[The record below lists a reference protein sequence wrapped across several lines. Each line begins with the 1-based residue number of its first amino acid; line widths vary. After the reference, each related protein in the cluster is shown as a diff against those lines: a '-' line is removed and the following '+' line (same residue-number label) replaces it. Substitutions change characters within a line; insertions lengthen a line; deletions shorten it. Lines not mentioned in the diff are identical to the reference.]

1 MIKILHLSPTY
12 LPVFGGAELHM
23 KELSEGLVSR
33 GHEVTVLTANVRN
46 SSELYRGI
54 HGGLADKEIING
66 VRVVRFDPGGGV
78 LGAGL
83 RRLLKFPGG
92 WRSLRTIFG
101 EDGMEMLGAYPQ
113 MIQVI
118 PYLLRARPDVV
129 MAMNWY
135 WAPVYYAYLAKQLRS
150 FPLIGIPQF
159 HTAEQWCS
167 RKVYD
172 RLLSSATAVIANTA
186 HEAQFMREH
195 GAGRVEVGG
204 VGIDPETFMSRDGA
218 AIRAR
223 YGIGQAPVVGFVGR
237 QGVNKGILQLLDAMK
252 IVWRWNPDVRLLI
265 AGHRSADQQDRA
277 VQVALD
283 HLTATERARL
293 IQISQFEDADKPSIY
308 DALDVFALP
317 SIGESFGLAY
327 LEAWLCKK
335 PVIGARIPST
345 ECVIEEGVDGLL
357 VDHTRPEQLAEC
369 IIELLSD
376 RGKAEKMGIAGYN
389 KTTRRYTW
397 TTLIDQLETLYGEVA
412 EIPGGRCGGKAR
424 AV

>member
-1 MIKILHLSPTY
+1 MKIIHVSPTY
-12 LPVFGGAELHM
+12 APVVGGAEQHM
-23 KELSEGLVSR
+23 KALSEGLALR
-33 GHEVTVLTANVRN
+33 GHDVTVVTANVKN
-46 SSELYRGI
+46 TADLFRGI
-54 HGGLADKEIING
+54 QGGLPETELLNG
-66 VRVVRFDPGGGV
+66 VRVVRFDPAGGR

-83 RRLLKFPGG
+83 RRWLAASGG
-92 WRSLRTIFG
+92 WRSLRMVFG
-101 EDGMEMLGAYPQ
+101 EDGLELLGLQPQ
-113 MIQVI
+113 LIQLI

-135 WAPVYYAYLAKQLRS
+135 WAPVYYAHLAKQLRS

-167 RKVYD
+167 RKIYD

-204 VGIDPETFMSRDGA
+204 VGIYPETFMSRDGA
-218 AIRAR
+218 AIRSR
-223 YGIGQAPVVGFVGR
+223 YGIGHAPVVGFVGR

-357 VDHTRPEQLAEC
+357 VAHARPDELAEHV
-369 IIELLSD
+369 IGILSD
-376 RGKAEKMGIAGYN
+376 KDKAYKMGVAGYN
-389 KTTRRYTW
+389 KTISRYTW
-397 TTLIDQLETLYGEVA
+397 HRLIDQLETVYGDVVGANRSGSCRQA
-412 EIPGGRCGGKAR
+412 E